1 MTSRTPD
8 SLREFVDE
16 VAADRRTITAFTPER
31 PEALESYF
39 AARNVSVEHEP
50 LPDDGS
56 GGFVV
61 VTADGEFVG
70 SVGARAVREL
80 VSPADRALEP
90 GFSEL
95 PRLPMNLLA
104 DTTFVSFDRRQLLGA
119 SREFEDRAYRQGRG
133 TLRAGFQALSKLEAQ
148 QAVYK
153 SLLKRTR
160 LDVHV
165 YGEPDWSP
173 DLPDATV
180 HEEDASEI
188 GSFWFVVF
196 DGGDDPRQACA
207 LLAEE
212 VSDDS
217 GSFPGFWTYD
227 SETVTAI
234 DDYLRATY
242 G

>member
-1 MTSRTPD
+1 MTPATPD
-8 SLREFVDE
+8 PLRKFVDE
-16 VAADRRTITAFTPER
+16 VATDRRTITVFAPER
-31 PEALESYF
+31 SEGLESYF
-39 AARNVSVEHEP
+39 GARNVTVEHEP

-70 SVGARAVREL
+70 SVGTRAVREL
-80 VSPADRALEP
+80 VSPADRALKP
-90 GFSEL
+90 GSRESI
-95 PRLPMNLLA
+95 RVPMNLLA
-104 DTTFVSFDRRQLLGA
+104 DTTFVSFDRRQMFAA

-165 YGEPDWSP
+165 YGEPDRSP

-180 HEEDASEI
+180 HGEDASEI

-212 VSDDS
+212 VSEDP
-217 GSFPGFWTYD
+217 GSFRGFWTYD